1 MFRRRGGNLE
11 FFLVHPG
18 GPFFAR
24 KDEGAWTIP
33 KGEALPDEDLSVRA
47 RIEFT
52 EEIGFEPIGDL
63 VSLGWVRQKGGKTV
77 YAWAFEGELPA
88 DFTIHSN
95 TFELEWPPRSG
106 KRQTFPEVDRGEWLP
121 DALARQKINPAQ
133 VPLLDRLRST
143 ISVSPGSQ

>member
-47 RIEFT
+47 RIEFI
-52 EEIGFEPIGDL
+52 EEVGFEPIGDL

-77 YAWAFEGELPA
+77 YAWAF
-88 DFTIHSN
+88 
-95 TFELEWPPRSG
+95 
-106 KRQTFPEVDRGEWLP
+106 
-121 DALARQKINPAQ
+121 
-133 VPLLDRLRST
+133 
-143 ISVSPGSQ
+143 